1 MLFFIGAFLIWPIES
16 CRNNKGNFI
25 SEEDHNNLINEKT
38 NRIRYLEKLYD
49 TGKDI
54 INSKD
59 ELLREKDVTISK
71 TTRESNFYFDK
82 WNKTEEYRQEQLIEF
97 NKVQAEMTKNVEEK
111 EEQLTASTLAIR
123 AITELQTENKR
134 FFSEVLDLMVSMNNK
149 QGELIISA
157 HKTQRETMKILEKV
171 VEVSN
176 KMHQEI
182 KNYGENQKTLLNIV
196 ANMTEDEQELY
207 SMIR

>member
-16 CRNNKGNFI
+16 CGNNKGNFI

-134 FFSEVLDLMVSMNNK
+134 FFSRSEF
-149 QGELIISA
+149 
-157 HKTQRETMKILEKV
+157 
-171 VEVSN
+171 
-176 KMHQEI
+176 
-182 KNYGENQKTLLNIV
+182 NIV
-196 ANMTEDEQELY
+196 IFTWFKLSDSCRY
-207 SMIR
+207 RP